1 MPWGLSYH
9 NSIAAL
15 ACETFITPLPIT
27 YPAVGSLP
35 DCTLLNNLEIMDP
48 TTRPTHAELSHPPPS
63 TPSTPQLEP
72 QAMTIGEGLPPV
84 PGKLIKKIESGQFI
98 ELAELLPDRL
108 GFTAASD
115 DDGPKASKSK
125 NKPIASIIEWIQC
138 FGTYTAVLSKSQP
151 HRVADLLGYQTLIL
165 QAYMEFRGDRWLGY
179 DRTFRLKA
187 ATQKDLKWATIDAT
201 LWSLAFSTQGADRC
215 QHCFSLHHKSS
226 ECSWDT
232 DFKPAALNHT
242 PFTHPGQGVQ
252 RTSTVCFQWNR
263 DPSPTCAFKNC
274 KFAHKCLYCTK
285 NPKATD
291 TAHKALYCPY
301 RLDRRINTSAGDRW
315 NPRNPG
321 R

>member
-1 MPWGLSYH
+1 M
-9 NSIAAL
+9 
-15 ACETFITPLPIT
+15 
-27 YPAVGSLP
+27 
-35 DCTLLNNLEIMDP
+35 
-48 TTRPTHAELSHPPPS
+48 HPPQQPGNYEPYYATHTCRIVSSPS
-63 TPSTPQLEP
+63 VNTLYSTTGTTGNDHWRTASPCTRETNQKNRVRSII
-72 QAMTIGEGLPPV
+72 A
-84 PGKLIKKIESGQFI
+84 
-98 ELAELLPDRL
+98 LAELLPDRL
-108 GFTAASD
+108 GITAASD

-138 FGTYTAVLSKSQP
+138 FGIYTAVLSKSQP

-201 LWSLAFSTQGADRC
+201 LWSLTFSTQGADRC

-274 KFAHKCLYCTK
+274 KFAHKCLYCIK

-291 TAHKALYCPY
+291 TAHKALYRPY
-301 RLDRRINTSAGDRW
+301 HLDRHINTSAGDRW
-315 NPRNPG
+315 NPRNSG